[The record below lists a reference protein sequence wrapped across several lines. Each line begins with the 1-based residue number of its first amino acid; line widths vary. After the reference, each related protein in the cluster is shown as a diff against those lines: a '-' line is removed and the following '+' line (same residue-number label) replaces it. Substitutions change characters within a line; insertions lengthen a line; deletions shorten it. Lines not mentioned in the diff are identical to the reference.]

1 MSAAFDMPL
10 SKLEANVD
18 KAKLMVALR
27 DPESVESLMTLA
39 VCLSNGMDAELVAL
53 HVVEVPAATPLEA
66 EAEVLDREGK
76 EILAAARR
84 VAEKSSKKISTK
96 LLRAREA
103 GEAITGEAKDQAVEL
118 LIIGHRRPHPN
129 ALTELLLG
137 STVLYVA
144 HHAPCRVI
152 IQIPPPKPRR

>member
-1 MSAAFDMPL
+1 MSAAFDMPIN
-10 SKLEANVD
+10 KLEANVV

-27 DPESVESLMTLA
+27 YPESVESLMTIA
-39 VCLSNGMDAELVAL
+39 VHLSSGMDAELVVL
-53 HVVEVPAATPLEA
+53 YVVEVPPATPLEA
-66 EAEVLDREGK
+66 DDEVLDREGK
-76 EILAAARR
+76 EVLVAARR
-84 VAEKSSKKISTK
+84 VAERYSKKISTE
-96 LLRAREA
+96 LVRAREA
-103 GEAITGEAKDQAVEL
+103 GEAITGEAKDQGVEL

-152 IQIPPPKPRR
+152 IHIPPPKPR